1 MSASGLLSVRV
12 YTSIAQLPISGATV
26 TVTEKTP
33 EGDRL
38 IAQRITDDSGRIPL
52 LTIATPERSDS
63 LSPGAAVP
71 YTRVDILAEE
81 PDYERVLVEDAQI
94 FADVLT
100 QQNLEL
106 IPIEE
111 QPQVWNMTE
120 VFPVTAQPL

>member
-12 YTSIAQLPISGATV
+12 YTSIAQLPIAGATV
-26 TVTEKTP
+26 SVTEKTP

-38 IAQRITDDSGRIPL
+38 IAQRITDESGRIPL
-52 LTIATPERSDS
+52 LTIAAPDRDES
-63 LSPGAAVP
+63 LAPGAAAP
-71 YTRVDILAEE
+71 FARVDILAEE

-94 FADVLT
+94 FAGVLT

-106 IPIEE
+106 IPLEE
-111 QPQVWNMTE
+111 QPQVFNMTE